1 MYVWLK
7 VSSAQKRNFEQISR
21 HVQRSSR
28 IARRRR
34 KMFIFNWK
42 KYNFWGLIAL
52 MYYWIDQLLLF

>member
-21 HVQRSSR
+21 HVQQSSR

-42 KYNFWGLIAL
+42 KYNFWGLIAFNV
-52 MYYWIDQLLLF
+52 LLD